1 MKKFKSFQIPFILA
15 LTFFLGIAIS
25 ACSNDDDKG
34 GSTPDNRNVKYEIT
48 GNYSGKLVIV
58 YSNEHGAA
66 ETVMSASLPWS
77 KEITL
82 QTVNT
87 GAYSANTDTPG
98 IAGQTATAKII
109 VGGEVKKSET
119 QIADE
124 NGRINFSMLSY
135 TF

>member
-1 MKKFKSFQIPFILA
+1 MKKFRTLKIPFILA

-25 ACSNDDDKG
+25 SCSSDDDKG
-34 GSTPDNRNVKYEIT
+34 STPANRNVKYEIT

-82 QTVNT
+82 ETVNT

-109 VGGEVKKSET
+109 VGGEVKKTET
-119 QIADE
+119 QTADE
-124 NGRINFSMLSY
+124 NGRINFSILSY